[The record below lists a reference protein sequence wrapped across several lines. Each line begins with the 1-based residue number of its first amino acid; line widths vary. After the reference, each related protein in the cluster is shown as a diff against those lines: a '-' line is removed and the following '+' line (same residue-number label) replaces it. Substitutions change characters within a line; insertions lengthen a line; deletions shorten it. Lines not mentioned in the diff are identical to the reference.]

1 MTYLCFGSS
10 VQRYEPQLARHRW
23 LGQFRPRP
31 LRQADRH
38 SSPAD
43 VLWKDRNPPGWLDL
57 FPTLTAP
64 RASTL
69 HLAENCATRVMT
81 FLLTFADAE
90 LWDMVPVTR
99 NYYQLEDLIDKR

>member
-38 SSPAD
+38 SCESRAARRLRVFPSPFLHRPSWSTGRRALEGQEPTRLARPVSYAHRPASLNVTFGRKLCYSGHDFFVD
-43 VLWKDRNPPGWLDL
+43 VR
-57 FPTLTAP
+57 
-64 RASTL
+64 
-69 HLAENCATRVMT
+69 
-81 FLLTFADAE
+81 
-90 LWDMVPVTR
+90 
-99 NYYQLEDLIDKR
+99 